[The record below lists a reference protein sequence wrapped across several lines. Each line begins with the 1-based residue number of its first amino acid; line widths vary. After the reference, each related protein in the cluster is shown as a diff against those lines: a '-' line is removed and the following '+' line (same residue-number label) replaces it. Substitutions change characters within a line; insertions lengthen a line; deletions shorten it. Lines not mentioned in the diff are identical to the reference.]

1 MVGRPRIKVSVPV
14 VVGALLDVAVVSD
27 HLVAKALLVIP
38 LPTRNLE
45 AHWERECCVEK
56 GCRGCGEGHIVAQLA
71 PVSVFFWVAVE
82 HFDVTRDGYDCYGRF
97 FSPVACLQFI
107 AVILKYEVCQ

>member
-38 LPTRNLE
+38 LPIRNLE

-71 PVSVFFWVAVE
+71 PVSVFWVTVE
-82 HFDVTRDGYDCYGRF
+82 HLDVTRDGYDCYA
-97 FSPVACLQFI
+97 VACLQFI